1 LNLEN
6 LTRILA
12 AAQGRVP
19 FDLVVHNVRLLNVH
33 TGEVLSTDVG
43 VKDGYVSVVRPGLK
57 EGMKRFNG
65 RGLYLLPGF
74 IDAHVH
80 IESTLLTPAALAE
93 AIVPHGTTALLCDP
107 MEIANVAGLAGVL
120 EFLTLARGLPY
131 RIFLQVPSRVPT
143 APGLETTGG
152 TLGLPEV
159 RELLS
164 LPQALALGELD
175 PAKVLSPSE
184 EHLAKVLEARRSGK
198 VACGHAAGLAGPEL
212 SAYAAAGLADDHEC
226 VTYDELLARLRLGL
240 AVMVREGSSE
250 RNLET
255 LITGVVRENIDT
267 HNLMFCT
274 DDKHPLDI
282 LREGHIDWC
291 ISRAIELGLS
301 PLAAVRMATL
311 NPARHFRLERALGA
325 VAPGR
330 WADFVLT
337 PKLKPIEPVHVFVDG
352 QHVAAEGEL
361 LSPPAPP
368 APPKAARHTVRLKRR
383 PSWEDFVLR
392 AESDEVLVRVIEL
405 IPDQIVNRAGVAAL
419 SVYEG
424 RAIPDLEE
432 DVLPIACVERYG
444 ASGNVALAFV
454 RGFGLRRGAI
464 AGSVAHDHH
473 NILVVGTNPED
484 MSTAVEALAGSQGG
498 FVVVEGGKILAL
510 LPLPLWGLMSD
521 QDLTTVNRE
530 LEKVREAAR
539 ELGCP
544 LATPFMALS
553 FLSLPTVP
561 ELGLTDKGLVDVRAH
576 RLIEVVLG

>member
-43 VKDGYVSVVRPGLK
+43 IKDGHVAVVRPGLK

-184 EHLAKVLEARRSGK
+184 EHLAKVLEARRLGK
-198 VACGHAAGLAGPEL
+198 VACGHAAGLAGPDL

-291 ISRAIELGLS
+291 VSRAIELSGADGHPEPGPALS
-301 PLAAVRMATL
+301 PGGGLGGGGAGPPGGLRPHPKAQADRASARVRGR
-311 NPARHFRLERALGA
+311 PACGRRGRAPLPAGA
-325 VAPGR
+325 PR
-330 WADFVLT
+330 PT
-337 PKLKPIEPVHVFVDG
+337 KS
-352 QHVAAEGEL
+352 
-361 LSPPAPP
+361 SPPHGAAQTEAVPGGLCP
-368 APPKAARHTVRLKRR
+368 A
-383 PSWEDFVLR
+383 
-392 AESDEVLVRVIEL
+392 
-405 IPDQIVNRAGVAAL
+405 
-419 SVYEG
+419 G
-424 RAIPDLEE
+424 RA
-432 DVLPIACVERYG
+432 
-444 ASGNVALAFV
+444 
-454 RGFGLRRGAI
+454 RRGP
-464 AGSVAHDHH
+464 
-473 NILVVGTNPED
+473 GTGD
-484 MSTAVEALAGSQGG
+484 
-498 FVVVEGGKILAL
+498 
-510 LPLPLWGLMSD
+510 
-521 QDLTTVNRE
+521 
-530 LEKVREAAR
+530 
-539 ELGCP
+539 
-544 LATPFMALS
+544 
-553 FLSLPTVP
+553 
-561 ELGLTDKGLVDVRAH
+561 RAH
-576 RLIEVVLG
+576 S

>member
-1 LNLEN
+1 
-6 LTRILA
+6 
-12 AAQGRVP
+12 
-19 FDLVVHNVRLLNVH
+19 
-33 TGEVLSTDVG
+33 
-43 VKDGYVSVVRPGLK
+43 
-57 EGMKRFNG
+57 
-65 RGLYLLPGF
+65 
-74 IDAHVH
+74 
-80 IESTLLTPAALAE
+80 
-93 AIVPHGTTALLCDP
+93 
-107 MEIANVAGLAGVL
+107 
-120 EFLTLARGLPY
+120 
-131 RIFLQVPSRVPT
+131 
-143 APGLETTGG
+143 
-152 TLGLPEV
+152 
-159 RELLS
+159 
-164 LPQALALGELD
+164 
-175 PAKVLSPSE
+175 
-184 EHLAKVLEARRSGK
+184 
-198 VACGHAAGLAGPEL
+198 
-212 SAYAAAGLADDHEC
+212 
-226 VTYDELLARLRLGL
+226 
-240 AVMVREGSSE
+240 
-250 RNLET
+250 
-255 LITGVVRENIDT
+255 VRENIDT

-291 ISRAIELGLS
+291 VSRAIELGLS

-311 NPARHFRLERALGA
+311 NPARHFRLEGVLGA

-330 WADFVLT
+330 QADFVLT
-337 PKLKPIEPVHVFVDG
+337 PKLKPIEPVHVFVG
-352 QHVAAEGEL
+352 GRHVAAEGEL

-368 APPKAARHTVRLKRR
+368 APPKAARHTVRLKRKLSR
-383 PSWEDFVLR
+383 EDFVLR
-392 AESDEVLVRVIEL
+392 AERDEVLVRVIEL